1 MQIYML
7 DSLLLRNFITQ
18 YMHILIK
25 KSLQIPASKGLNT
38 KNGNI
43 YKYFLLKKCC

>member
-18 YMHILIK
+18 YMHISIK

-38 KNGNI
+38 KKWQYI
-43 YKYFLLKKCC
+43 